1 MDQVQR
7 EWHDVYRQEIRRR
20 DEEIERLNNEQIRLF
35 LTTRDLRKFGE
46 FLSSVGERLDS
57 IQEQVD
63 KIQNN
68 IFSPR
73 GNRVQREVGFTWNQQ

>member
-7 EWHDVYRQEIRRR
+7 EWHDVYRQEIKLR

-68 IFSPR
+68 RFSPR
-73 GNRVQREVGFTWNQQ
+73 GNSVQREVGFTWNQQ

>member
-1 MDQVQR
+1 MEQAQR
-7 EWHDVYRQEIRRR
+7 EWHDVYRQEIKRR
-20 DEEIERLNNEQIRLF
+20 DEEIERLSNEQINILM
-35 LTTRDLRKFGE
+35 TTRDLRKFGE

-68 IFSPR
+68 RFSPR
-73 GNRVQREVGFTWNQQ
+73 ENSVQREVGFQWNQQ

>member
-7 EWHDVYRQEIRRR
+7 EWHDVYRQEIKLR

-68 IFSPR
+68 RFSPR
-73 GNRVQREVGFTWNQQ
+73 ENTVQREVGFTWNQQ

>member
-1 MDQVQR
+1 MEQAQK
-7 EWHDVYRQEIRRR
+7 EWHGVYRQEIKRR
-20 DEEIERLNNEQIRLF
+20 DEEIERLSNEQINILM
-35 LTTRDLRKFGE
+35 TTRDLRKFGE

-68 IFSPR
+68 RFSPR
-73 GNRVQREVGFTWNQQ
+73 ENNVQREVGCQWNQQ